1 MRSSDWRSDVC
12 SSDLREARD
21 RGRVDDA
28 HVDHVAVRAVAGVV
42 AVRGLAFGN
51 LVQDHR
57 RFFAGVL
64 DDLAQRLGDRT
75 TQDADAD
82 RLVVIRALELVEH
95 LGGADQHDAAAGN
108 DAFFDG
114 RTGRVQGVFDAR
126 LLFLH
131 LDFGRGPDLD
141 TGNTAG
147 ELGDRKSVV

>member
-82 RLVVIRALELVEH
+82 RLVVIRALARSEEHTSELPP
-95 LGGADQHDAAAGN
+95 LM
-108 DAFFDG
+108 
-114 RTGRVQGVFDAR
+114 RTSYAVFC
-126 LLFLH
+126 L
-131 LDFGRGPDLD
+131 
-141 TGNTAG
+141 
-147 ELGDRKSVV
+147 K